1 MLNDINMQKA
11 ESRQDGKQRDA
22 YAAFEAACNNAG
34 RADDIAEKETL
45 LKEAVYMYKGAFSDG
60 DEAEKYR
67 GMFEDAVYTLADILC
82 RDKRFEALY
91 DISIHASGADP
102 FAEWELLTIEA
113 LSGMGKTEETEN
125 FCRETA
131 EAYAAEYGGAANDYI
146 KGFME
151 RIDQKAAAGCE
162 TVGEIRDKM
171 SIAEGRE
178 RKGYYCTLSDF
189 REIFGIIERTM
200 ERRADRVFLMLC
212 TILDGRGNPMLC
224 GPLLDELSARLR
236 DAIIDSVRCSD
247 TVTGYSKGQY
257 LILLLNT
264 DINDCSK
271 ISARID
277 SRFRRPGQRA
287 SVKYTVIS
295 AIA

>member
-1 MLNDINMQKA
+1 MLNEKNMQNA
-11 ESRQDGKQRDA
+11 EIRHDERDA

-45 LKEAVYMYKGAFSDG
+45 LTEAVYMYKGAFSDG

-151 RIDQKAAAGCE
+151 RIDQKAAACCE
-162 TVGEIRDKM
+162 TVGEIREKM

-200 ERRADRVFLMLC
+200 ERRADRVILML
-212 TILDGRGNPMLC
+212 
-224 GPLLDELSARLR
+224 
-236 DAIIDSVRCSD
+236 
-247 TVTGYSKGQY
+247 
-257 LILLLNT
+257 
-264 DINDCSK
+264 
-271 ISARID
+271 
-277 SRFRRPGQRA
+277 
-287 SVKYTVIS
+287 
-295 AIA
+295 